1 MGENEA
7 KKETGL
13 KPLKLDYPQTIK
25 VGFAFAII
33 MVFWSAYDYVVPL
46 LLENTFGLSNSMR
59 GLIMGL
65 DNLLSLFLLPLFG
78 KLSDKADNKF
88 SRKYGRRTPFIV
100 IGTLAAVILMVFVPV
115 SALGQTKKADKLIN
129 DYTEKAYD
137 LNDTFLA
144 ERLEY
149 FYSQAE
155 EGNGV
160 YCDLAYL
167 ESNKVSKEEYLAI
180 RYDDNL
186 KSKKAVLNFIGAET
200 YTYDGVEVTLDT
212 EVETPIG
219 RKTVQEIKDGNAM
232 YKKYVTTGMNEWLS
246 REVNKQV
253 TSTKDG
259 VTTLAVYMVIL
270 LLVLIA
276 MATFRSPAVALMPDV
291 TPKPLRSQGNAII
304 NLAGG
309 IGSAFAFLI
318 YTVAFFFETVY
329 TYTIIFAAVGIVM
342 LLLLVGFILLVKER
356 KFVEKCEKICK
367 DYGIDD
373 EEESAIEE
381 DAPALTAET
390 PTEAE
395 TAAFDA
401 APISQPAE
409 EAEKPAKKKF
419 VFKNPFKAFKEK
431 PKEEQRKFISFIL
444 ILSSVFMWFMGNNA
458 VSSNMSIY
466 ITKGLNLSS
475 GVGGLISGISM
486 GVSAIAF
493 IPVGFMAAKL
503 GRKKTIMIGLSM
515 AIVSYLLLALPI
527 VVTGAMSSDV
537 ALAALFAL
545 FYLIAGFG
553 LIIINVNTFPMVV
566 ELSDAGNVGKFTG
579 FYYTATMS
587 AQAITPFIAGLIM
600 DEFGRRSLFWYAFAC
615 VILSLVLMLFVKHGD
630 SKQITGRK
638 MTKEEKKQLMLDS
651 MGDAD

>member
-1 MGENEA
+1 MEEKNVQ
-7 KKETGL
+7 KEL
-13 KPLKLDYPQTIK
+13 KPLKLNYPQTIK

-33 MVFWSAYDYVVPL
+33 MVFWSMYDYVVPL

-78 KLSDKADNKF
+78 KLSDSMDNRFTRKF
-88 SRKYGRRTPFIV
+88 GRRTPFIV
-100 IGTLAAVILMVFVPV
+100 MGTLLAVVLMIFVPV
-115 SALGQTKKADKLIN
+115 SALGQTKKADALIE
-129 DYTEKAYD
+129 DYTAKAYD
-137 LNDTFLA
+137 MESGFLA
-144 ERLEY
+144 ERLEE
-149 FYSQAE
+149 FYAE
-155 EGNGV
+155 AEKGNGT

-167 ESNKVSKEEYLAI
+167 NTNKVSKEEYLAI
-180 RYDDNL
+180 RYDNNF

-200 YTYDGVEVTLDT
+200 YYYNGEEVSLDT
-212 EVETPIG
+212 VVSTPRG
-219 RKTVQEIKDGNAM
+219 EMTVQEVKDGNAM
-232 YKKYVTTGMNEWLS
+232 YKKYVSTGFNEWMS
-246 REVNKQV
+246 HQINGNV

-259 VTTLAVYMVIL
+259 VTSLSVYMVIL

-329 TYTIIFAAVGIVM
+329 TYTIIFAAVAVVM

-356 KFVEKCEKICK
+356 KFVDNCQKICEE
-367 DYGIDD
+367 YGITDD
-373 EEESAIEE
+373 EETTIEE
-381 DAPALTAET
+381 DAPALVAEL

-395 TAAFDA
+395 TAAFEA
-401 APISQPAE
+401 QPVADE
-409 EAEKPAKKKF
+409 QAVAAEKTEKKKF
-419 VFKNPFKAFKEK
+419 KFVNPIKAFKEK

-458 VSSNMSIY
+458 VSSNLSIY

-475 GVGGLISGISM
+475 GVGGLISGLSM
-486 GVSAIAF
+486 GISAIAF

-503 GRKKTIMIGLSM
+503 GRKKTIMIGLGM
-515 AIVSYLLLALPI
+515 AIVSYFLLALPI
-527 VVTGAMSSDV
+527 VVTGNLGSDV
-537 ALAALFAL
+537 ALAAMFAL

-600 DEFGRRSLFWYAFAC
+600 DAFGRRSLFFYAFAC

-630 SKQITGRK
+630 SKQIGARK
-638 MTKEEKKQLMLDS
+638 MTKEERKQIMLDS

>member
-1 MGENEA
+1 M
-7 KKETGL
+7 
-13 KPLKLDYPQTIK
+13 
-25 VGFAFAII
+25 
-33 MVFWSAYDYVVPL
+33 YDYVVPL

-78 KLSDKADNKF
+78 KLSDSCDNRFTRKF
-88 SRKYGRRTPFIV
+88 GRRTPFIV
-100 IGTLAAVILMVFVPV
+100 MGTLLAVVLMIFVPV
-115 SALGQTKKADKLIN
+115 SALGQTKKADAIIA
-129 DYTEKAYD
+129 DYTAKAYD
-137 LNDTFLA
+137 MESGFLA
-144 ERLEY
+144 ERLEE
-149 FYSQAE
+149 FYAE
-155 EGNGV
+155 AEKGNGT

-167 ESNKVSKEEYLAI
+167 GTNKVTKEQYLAI
-180 RYDDNL
+180 RYDDNF

-200 YTYDGVEVTLDT
+200 YYYNGNEVTLDT
-212 EVETPIG
+212 VVTTPRG
-219 RKTVQEIKDGNAM
+219 EMTVQEVKDGNAM
-232 YKKYVTTGMNEWLS
+232 YKKYVATGFNEWMS
-246 REVNKQV
+246 HQINEQV

-259 VTTLAVYMVIL
+259 VASLAVYMVIL

-329 TYTIIFAAVGIVM
+329 TYTIIFAAVAIVM

-356 KFVEKCEKICK
+356 KFVDRCKEICEE
-367 DYGIDD
+367 YGITDD
-373 EEESAIEE
+373 EETAVEE
-381 DAPALTAET
+381 DAPAMVAET

-401 APISQPAE
+401 EPEAVAVCDTVAV
-409 EAEKPAKKKF
+409 AEKAEKKKF
-419 VFKNPFKAFKEK
+419 KFVNPIKAFKEK
-431 PKEEQRKFISFIL
+431 PKEEQRKFVSFIL

-503 GRKKTIMIGLSM
+503 GRKKTIMIGLGM
-515 AIVSYLLLALPI
+515 AIVSYFLLALPI
-527 VVTGAMSSDV
+527 VVTGNLGSDV
-537 ALAALFAL
+537 ALAAMFAL

-600 DEFGRRSLFWYAFAC
+600 DAFGRRSLFYYAFAC
-615 VILSLVLMLFVKHGD
+615 VIISLVLMTFVKHGD

-638 MTKEEKKQLMLDS
+638 MTKEERKQLMLDS